1 MRQNQRKNQQ
11 FNDKQIIQPVD
22 TENFNTLNVI
32 KVDHKT
38 MQRQKEIINVISDMT
53 LQMS

>member
-1 MRQNQRKNQQ
+1 MNQTMRQNQRKNQQ
-11 FNDKQIIQPVD
+11 QPLQIIQPVD

-38 MQRQKEIINVISDMT
+38 M
-53 LQMS
+53 